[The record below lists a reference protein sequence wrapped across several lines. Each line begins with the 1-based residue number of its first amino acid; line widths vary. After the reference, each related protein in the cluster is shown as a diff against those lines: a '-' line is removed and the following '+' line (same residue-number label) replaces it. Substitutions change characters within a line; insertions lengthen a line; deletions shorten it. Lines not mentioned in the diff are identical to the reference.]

1 MAVYEPHPFFLSFL
15 DLGSVSV
22 HKQAKTKKELG
33 QYPAILNEKASSIT
47 NMYSSILETAIKSDY
62 FL

>member
-1 MAVYEPHPFFLSFL
+1 MAGYGLIPFFLSLL

-33 QYPAILNEKASSIT
+33 QYPAILNEKAWST
-47 NMYSSILETAIKSDY
+47 THMYSSLLKTAIKSDY